1 MTELEFMEKVLHE
14 LDTLK
19 GIGIGIAIIGLS
31 IWAFVLLIHNKMG
44 GKK

>member
-19 GIGIGIAIIGLS
+19 GIGIGMAIVGLS
-31 IWAFVLLIHNKMG
+31 IFAVVLVIHNKMD

>member
-19 GIGIGIAIIGLS
+19 GIGIGLIFVVFSIYAI
-31 IWAFVLLIHNKMG
+31 VLVINNKID
-44 GKK
+44 KK

>member
-19 GIGIGIAIIGLS
+19 GIGIGIIIIGL
-31 IWAFVLLIHNKMG
+31 FVFAYCLILNNKMDD
-44 GKK
+44 KK

>member
-1 MTELEFMEKVLHE
+1 MTELEFMEKVLNE

-19 GIGIGIAIIGLS
+19 GIGIGIIIIGLAIS
-31 IWAFVLLIHNKMG
+31 AYCIALNNKMD

>member
-19 GIGIGIAIIGLS
+19 GIGIGLIFLAFSIIIYCIAI
-31 IWAFVLLIHNKMG
+31 
-44 GKK
+44 KK